1 MTNEDYKWRY
11 EYLANKVR
19 RMLEVQKMYYK
30 SKKDIQLLKLAKALE
45 KEITEIINPE
55 QKQQQAYLDF
65 LAR

>member
-30 SKKDIQLLKLAKALE
+30 SKKDIQLLKLTKALE
-45 KEITEIINPE
+45 REINEIINPE

>member
-11 EYLANKVR
+11 EFLANKVR
-19 RMLEVQKMYYK
+19 KLLEAQKMYYK
-30 SKKDIQLLKLAKALE
+30 SKKDIQLLKISKALE
-45 KEITEIINPE
+45 KEVTDIINPE

>member
-30 SKKDIQLLKLAKALE
+30 SKKDIQLLKLTKALE
-45 KEITEIINPE
+45 KEINEIINPE